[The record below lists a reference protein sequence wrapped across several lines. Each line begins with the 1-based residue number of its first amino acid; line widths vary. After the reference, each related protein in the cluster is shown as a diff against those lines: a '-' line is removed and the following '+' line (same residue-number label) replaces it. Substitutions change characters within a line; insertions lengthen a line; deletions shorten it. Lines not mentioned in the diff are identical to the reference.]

1 MPFKSIL
8 KTLVESVPA
17 ASGAI
22 LADWEGEAVEQ
33 FCLYDDYEIKVAG
46 AHEGIILN
54 HLKDVYAGFSA
65 GELEE
70 VVTITDQQQVIAGM
84 IGADYSLV
92 MTLGRDALLGL
103 ALHRFRETVKVLEK
117 EIY

>member
-1 MPFKSIL
+1 MPFKAIL

-22 LADWEGEAVEQ
+22 LADWEGESVEQ
-33 FCLYDDYEIKVAG
+33 FCLYDDYEIKVTG

-54 HLKDVYAGFSA
+54 HLKDVHAGFPA
-65 GELEE
+65 GGLEE
-70 VVTITDQQQVIAGM
+70 VVTVTGEQQVIAGM

-92 MTLGRDALLGL
+92 MTLAREALLGM
-103 ALHRFRETVKVLEK
+103 ALYRFREAVKVLEK